1 MTVLSTTLA
10 PANAARRFREY
21 RRSRGRKAPIVAT
34 SIFGVLVLI
43 LVLAPVLPLDDPLTQ
58 HLRERFAA
66 PSGSHWLGQDTLGRD
81 VLSRAVW
88 GARTSLVGMLAAVG
102 IASLIGIPWG
112 LIAGFLGGWP
122 DEILMRVAD
131 GVLAVPGIVLAVAV
145 VGMLKPSLVNAMI
158 AIGFVFSPTV
168 ARLMRSQ
175 ALPLMK
181 ADYVSAAL
189 LAGAS
194 RWRAMWR
201 HVFPNAM
208 GPVFVQLCSLASLAL
223 IVEAGLSFLG
233 MAVQPPAPSL
243 GGDLA
248 GAYLSFNRSPWGTVA
263 PGLAI
268 ATVAFLISRVGD
280 EFRARFGIQ

>member
-1 MTVLSTTLA
+1 MTILGTTA
-10 PANAARRFREY
+10 PAANPARRLLEQ
-21 RRSRGRKAPIVAT
+21 RRARARKAPIVAT
-34 SIFGVLVLI
+34 VLFGALVVI
-43 LVLAPVLPLDDPLTQ
+43 LLLAPLLPLPDPLTQ
-58 HLRERFAA
+58 DLRNRNGA
-66 PSGSHWLGQDTLGRD
+66 PSGAHWLGQDTLGRD
-81 VLSRAVW
+81 VLSRIVW
-88 GARTSLVGMLAAVG
+88 GARISLIGMLATVG
-102 IASLIGIPWG
+102 IATVIGVPWG
-112 LIAGFLGGWP
+112 LVAGYFGGWT
-122 DEILMRVAD
+122 DEILMRMAD
-131 GVLAVPGIVLAVAV
+131 GVLAVPGIVLAIAV
-145 VGMLKPSLVNAMI
+145 VGALEPSLLNAML

-175 ALPLMK
+175 ALPLMR

-189 LAGAS
+189 LAGTS

-233 MAVQPPAPSL
+233 MAAQPPAPSL

-248 GAYLSFNRSPWGTVA
+248 GAYLQFNRSPWGTVA

-268 ATVAFLISRVGD
+268 ALVAFLISRVGD
-280 EFRARFGIQ
+280 EFRARFGIR